1 MRFQRFL
8 LQDYNIFIQGSV
20 RYVLLIGFKSV
31 EVKYSLRQGVKIN
44 EPTTGILYYLLVIE
58 RPTGV

>member
-31 EVKYSLRQGVKIN
+31 VEVKYSLKQGVKIN
-44 EPTTGILYYLLVIE
+44 KPTTGIPYTLLVI
-58 RPTGV
+58 

>member
-31 EVKYSLRQGVKIN
+31 VEAKYSLRQGVKIN
-44 EPTTGILYYLLVIE
+44 QPTTGI
-58 RPTGV
+58 PH